1 MLASANVFIAPRQ
14 AEGIG
19 HAFLEAMAEGMVIVS
34 NDAPTHSEYI
44 SHGLNGLLFSNR
56 AALDIGLSSEM
67 GNLAW
72 QTMQHGRAEW
82 HGQIPFLLQFLKE
95 TELPRDARPCD
106 YDMLCRLVS
115 AYRRAQSEYVSVLES
130 GIPL

>member
-1 MLASANVFIAPRQ
+1 MAAPSSDGFCAQIFSGDHVVVAAGRRRVPRHAGQRECLHCAGQ

-19 HAFLEAMAEGMVIVS
+19 HAFLEAMAEGMVVVA

-72 QTMQHGRAEW
+72 QTHAAWPGGM
-82 HGQIPFLLQFLKE
+82 
-95 TELPRDARPCD
+95 
-106 YDMLCRLVS
+106 
-115 AYRRAQSEYVSVLES
+115 AQADSFSPAVPE
-130 GIPL
+130 GD